1 MKFGAPT
8 SMKANYFE
16 NDFAEFWTEDDIL
29 FFIYKSGITMNL
41 DAAKTVVADR
51 INVQKGIPYP
61 VFCDMRG
68 IKDSDKPAR
77 DYLAKEG
84 SLMVNA
90 VAVLTD
96 SPVTRIMANFYLTI
110 SRPTVPTKMFTD
122 KAHAIEYL
130 KSLKLQSSLAESK
143 GKP

>member
-1 MKFGAPT
+1 MKL
-8 SMKANYFE
+8 NYFQ
-16 NDFAEFWTEDDIL
+16 NDFAEFWTEGEIL
-29 FFIYKSGITMNL
+29 FFIYKNGITMNL
-41 DAAKTVVADR
+41 DAARKVVADR

-84 SLMVNA
+84 STLVSA

-96 SPVTRIMANFYLTI
+96 SPVTKIMANFYLTI

-122 KAHAIEYL
+122 MNQAVDYL
-130 KSLKLQSSLAESK
+130 KSVKLQNNPA
-143 GKP
+143 

>member
-1 MKFGAPT
+1 
-8 SMKANYFE
+8 
-16 NDFAEFWTEDDIL
+16 
-29 FFIYKSGITMNL
+29 
-41 DAAKTVVADR
+41 
-51 INVQKGIPYP
+51 VQKGVAYA

-84 SLMVNA
+84 SALVKA
-90 VAVLTD
+90 VAVFTD

-122 KAHAIEYL
+122 KNNALEFL
-130 KSLKLQSSLAESK
+130 KPYSIQNT
-143 GKP
+143 PV

>member
-1 MKFGAPT
+1 MASFGNAKHLAAMKT
-8 SMKANYFE
+8 NYFE
-16 NDFAEFWTEDDIL
+16 NDFAEFWMEENVL
-29 FFIYKSGITMNL
+29 FFIYKQGITMNL
-41 DAAKTVVADR
+41 EAAKRVVSDR
-51 INVQKGIPYP
+51 LSIQKGVSFP

-84 SLMVNA
+84 SALVKA

-110 SRPTVPTKMFTD
+110 SRPLIPTKMFTD
-122 KAHAIEYL
+122 KTQAFEFL
-130 KSLKLQSSLAESK
+130 KSYSLQNVLK
-143 GKP
+143 